1 MLINGDKCLGDVR
14 ILDVGNKF
22 GTMNT
27 AAGFYP
33 MKMTLEKRQAS
44 FLRKRKKLGKV
55 NDYDY
60 KKFFM
65 ADQTTQDGSYCVL
78 TPELIAEKDDGW
90 LRDIPED
97 ILIITKDT
105 PGVVI
110 GHPVADCPVI
120 IMNDKKHGATALGH
134 CSAEMVDIRLPMH
147 IFFALQKEFGTTIND
162 VKVYVSSCIS
172 DKWEYDSYPKFANNK
187 DVWAGAIS
195 EVHTLDKGTYYNID
209 IRKAVLK
216 QLLGVGI
223 RYSDIY
229 WNMDDTLTDSNYYS
243 NSGAR
248 IDSSKKGRNFAGAY
262 YPLKEIDPVLVKK
275 LK

>member
-14 ILDVGNKF
+14 ILDVGNKY

-44 FLRKRKKLGKV
+44 FLKKRKKLGKV
-55 NDYDY
+55 NDFDY

-65 ADQTTQDGSYCVL
+65 ADQTTKDGSYCVL
-78 TPELIAEKDDGW
+78 TPELINEKDDGW

-97 ILIITKDT
+97 ILIITRET

-110 GHPVADCPVI
+110 GHPIADCPVI
-120 IMNDKKHGATALGH
+120 IMNDKERGVTALGH
-134 CSAEMVDIRLPMH
+134 CSAEMVDIGLPMH
-147 IFFALQKEFGTTIND
+147 IFLALQKEFGTSSRD

-172 DKWEYDSYPKFANNK
+172 NKWEYDCYPNFIKNK
-187 DVWAGAIS
+187 ELWTGAVS
-195 EVHTLDKGTYYNID
+195 EVHSSDKGTYYNID
-209 IRKAVLK
+209 IRKAVLG
-216 QLLGVGI
+216 QLLSVGI
-223 RYSDIY
+223 SYKDIY
-229 WNMDDTLTDSNYYS
+229 WNMDDTLTNSNYYS

-248 IDSSKKGRNFAGAY
+248 LDSSKKGRNFAGAY
-262 YPLKEIDPVLVKK
+262 YPLKEINPVLIKR

>member
-14 ILDVGNKF
+14 ILDVGNKY

-27 AAGFYP
+27 TARFYP
-33 MKMTLEKRQAS
+33 MKMTLEDRQVS
-44 FLRKRKKLGKV
+44 FLKKRMKLGQI
-55 NDYDY
+55 NDFYY

-65 ADQTTQDGSYCVL
+65 ADQTTKDGSYCVL
-78 TPELIAEKDDGW
+78 TPELIADKEDGW

-110 GHPVADCPVI
+110 GHPIADCPVI

-134 CSAEMVDIRLPMH
+134 CSAEMVDIGLPIH
-147 IFFALQKEFGTTIND
+147 IFSALEKEFGTTSSD
-162 VKVYVSSCIS
+162 VKVYISSCIS
-172 DKWEYDSYPKFANNK
+172 DKWEYDCYPKFATNK
-187 DVWAGAIS
+187 DVWTGAIS
-195 EVHTLDKGTYYNID
+195 EVHTLDKGIHYNID

-216 QLLGVGI
+216 QLLSVGI
-223 RYSDIY
+223 RYSDMY

-243 NSGAR
+243 NSGSR
-248 IDSSKKGRNFAGAY
+248 IDPSKKGRNFAGAY
-262 YPLKEIDPVLVKK
+262 YPLREIDPVLVKK

>member
-33 MKMTLEKRQAS
+33 MKMSLEKRQAS
-44 FLRKRKKLGKV
+44 FLKKRKKLGKE

-65 ADQTTQDGSYCVL
+65 ASQTLKDGSYCVL
-78 TPELIAEKDDGW
+78 TDELISRYDDGW
-90 LRDIPED
+90 LLDIPED
-97 ILIITKDT
+97 ILIITRNT

-110 GHPVADCPVI
+110 GHPIADCPVI
-120 IMNDKKHGATALGH
+120 IMNDKSRGVTALGH
-134 CSAEMVDIRLPMH
+134 CSAEMVDSLLPIN
-147 IFFALQKEFGTTIND
+147 IFQALEKEFGTTCSD

-172 DKWEYDSYPKFANNK
+172 DKWEYDSFPSFAKNK
-187 DVWAGAIS
+187 EVWLGSIS
-195 EVHTLDKGTYYNID
+195 EVHTMDKDTYYNID
-209 IRKAVLK
+209 IRKAIFK
-216 QLLGVGI
+216 QLLSIGI
-223 RYSDIY
+223 KSKDIY
-229 WNMDDTLTDSNYYS
+229 WNMDDTLTDTNYYS

-248 IDSSKKGRNFAGAY
+248 FDPKKKGRNFAGAY
-262 YPLKEIDPVLVKK
+262 YPKTLDGSKVKVLK
-275 LK
+275 